1 MASPTTRISLAP
13 TPGFCIKSSSL
24 NQVSLS
30 LPAPS
35 SAQNASSSSAPAPF
49 TIPANL
55 KVFINIAWDKHV
67 PPPPDASEAA
77 IERAIAGDVALDPSA
92 SDPADWFVPV
102 IVSEPRQDKD
112 KAGKPSVVFD
122 CIFNSSLKSRSLR
135 SPEFKT
141 FLIAHQAFPASHL
154 PSHLP
159 ACRDPHLLTPVPSPP
174 LPHAHAHAFRRARL
188 PTRPRTH
195 AFPELAFQRIEA
207 QWGLQLSRQI
217 GTPNIAS
224 KGKLPPRSV
233 LVPTALLSPALS
245 PSSSSSAAAAATT
258 VESSATAAA
267 LTLKATDGTQSS
279 ASKTPLIEE
288 LGDVS
293 TPAPTAS
300 MPSAP
305 KSILKNSASPS
316 SPAPR
321 VPDLSWSKT
330 DDGRLRIVL
339 SVPQLTRE
347 SIPNTTLD
355 LEPRRLIFSTPP
367 PPPSPSNSTPH
378 YALDL
383 DLSLP
388 DSQITKVFAS
398 SPAPSAEQ
406 SAQQALLLKR
416 ERPLDVDGAR
426 AEWRVA
432 EGLLVLYA

>member
-13 TPGFCIKSSSL
+13 SPGFCIKSTSL

-30 LPAPS
+30 LPTP
-35 SAQNASSSSAPAPF
+35 AQNASSSAL

-77 IERAIAGDVALDPSA
+77 IERAIAGDIALDPSA

-141 FLIAHQAFPASHL
+141 FLI
-154 PSHLP
+154 
-159 ACRDPHLLTPVPSPP
+159 
-174 LPHAHAHAFRRARL
+174 
-188 PTRPRTH
+188 
-195 AFPELAFQRIEA
+195 ELAFQRIEA

-245 PSSSSSAAAAATT
+245 PSPSSSSSAAAATAETP
-258 VESSATAAA
+258 AAA
-267 LTLKATDGTQSS
+267 AAK
-279 ASKTPLIEE
+279 PLIEE

-293 TPAPTAS
+293 TPEPKAFSSGP
-300 MPSAP
+300 P
-305 KSILKNSASPS
+305 KSILKNNASPS
-316 SPAPR
+316 QAVPSPTPR

-355 LEPRRLIFSTPP
+355 LEPRRLIFSSN
-367 PPPSPSNSTPH
+367 PPSTPSSVPH
-378 YALDL
+378 YTLDL

-388 DSQITKVFAS
+388 DSQITKVFAAS
-398 SPAPSAEQ
+398 SPAASPSAEQ

>member
-13 TPGFCIKSSSL
+13 TPGFCIKSTSL
-24 NQVSLS
+24 NQVSLA
-30 LPAPS
+30 LPAPT
-35 SAQNASSSSAPAPF
+35 SAQNASSSAPAPL

-77 IERAIAGDVALDPSA
+77 IERAIAGDLALDPSA

-141 FLIAHQAFPASHL
+141 FLI
-154 PSHLP
+154 
-159 ACRDPHLLTPVPSPP
+159 
-174 LPHAHAHAFRRARL
+174 
-188 PTRPRTH
+188 
-195 AFPELAFQRIEA
+195 ELSFQRIEA

-233 LVPTALLSPALS
+233 LVPTALLAPALS
-245 PSSSSSAAAAATT
+245 PSSSSTASAAI
-258 VESSATAAA
+258 ATAEPNAA
-267 LTLKATDGTQSS
+267 VAAVTLNPVDGTRSN
-279 ASKTPLIEE
+279 APGKPLIEE
-288 LGDVS
+288 LGDAS
-293 TPAPTAS
+293 TPAPKASTAN
-300 MPSAP
+300 PP
-305 KSILKNSASPS
+305 KGILKTGAPSSTLAS
-316 SPAPR
+316 SPASR
-321 VPDLSWSKT
+321 IPDLSWSRT

-367 PPPSPSNSTPH
+367 SPPSPSTPSSTNPVPS
-378 YALDL
+378 YTLDL

-388 DSQITKVFAS
+388 DSQITKAFA
-398 SPAPSAEQ
+398 SAEQ